1 MDGRSKGI
9 HIYKGMPFEEFT
21 QRVLEKFNISID
33 VMRMHYS
40 LKFNP
45 RVIQDLENEDD
56 LDNMFSHNDD
66 FANVGPPSTFSSSNA
81 PCDTI
86 SNAMMLSRGFAS
98 CCAKSGRFQYKYKK
112 NSPNHML
119 VKCSVEGCPW
129 KIATHVVEG
138 NENLLDIDYNE
149 AFENFVCFNED
160 LGRWVAKNNPE
171 HWAMS
176 KFPKKH

>member
-21 QRVLEKFNISID
+21 QRVLEKFDISID

-45 RVIQDLENEDD
+45 RVIQDLENEDA
-56 LDNMFSHNDD
+56 LDNVFSHNDD
-66 FANVGPPSTFSSSNA
+66 FANVGPSSTFSSSNA
-81 PCDTI
+81 PCDAI

-119 VKCSVEGCPW
+119 VKCLVEGYPW

-138 NENLLDIDYNE
+138 NENLIGSSRWGCNYGD
-149 AFENFVCFNED
+149 ACFPNRCGFSKSSFNP
-160 LGRWVAKNNPE
+160 LKWQNRW
-171 HWAMS
+171 
-176 KFPKKH
+176 